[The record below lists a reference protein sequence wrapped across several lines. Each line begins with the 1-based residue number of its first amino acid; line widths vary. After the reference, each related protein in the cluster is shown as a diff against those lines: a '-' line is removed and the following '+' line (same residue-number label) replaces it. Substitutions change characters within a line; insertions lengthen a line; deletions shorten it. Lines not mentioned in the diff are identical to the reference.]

1 MPLLIFKI
9 LVISTSLLAWGVL
22 TITGISILRNN
33 KYNRNNIF
41 TIAIILVLWGI
52 SSYNSWYEGLFLFK
66 KIALFPSLNS
76 WSFTL
81 LTPLFYLYFRSR
93 ITNQVP
99 DIRHSILHLI
109 PPGILASIYTGL
121 MLFNPISDKL
131 IYSWSKVELNNPEW
145 WIYFRIGCYLLLAA
159 QLSVYL
165 PYLFNVYKKND
176 RSMPQTR
183 LIQKELLY
191 ILYFYLISIVSMFI
205 PSYFCNILYNLSVTL
220 IGGYL
225 LKQSFFYLVIKR
237 KIGFYLQPHSFIVT
251 DIGQIK
257 KEEVPILLT
266 PEEEEQLDKLLK
278 SPRILHNPC
287 LTLKILAS
295 ELGKN
300 VTLLSRYFNLQL
312 GVRFPEYV
320 TGRRLDEAEELL
332 KNSDISVVEISELV
346 GFQTSSTF
354 YQAFNIRHNLPPS
367 QWRKKIRDN
376 SL

>member
-9 LVISTSLLAWGVL
+9 LVISTSLLAWSVL
-22 TITGISILRNN
+22 TITGICMLRNN
-33 KYNRNNIF
+33 RHNRKKIF
-41 TIAIILVLWGI
+41 PIAILLVLWGI
-52 SSYNSWYEGLFLFK
+52 FSYNSWYEGLFLFK

-93 ITNQVP
+93 MTNQLQ
-99 DIRHSILHLI
+99 DIKHLILHLI
-109 PPGILASIYTGL
+109 LPGILAGIYTGL
-121 MLFNPISDKL
+121 ILFNPISDKL
-131 IYSWSKVELNNPEW
+131 IYSWSEVELNNPEW
-145 WIYFRIGCYLLLAA
+145 WIYFRIGCYLFLAV
-159 QLSVYL
+159 QLSIYL
-165 PYLFNVYKKND
+165 PHLFNIYKKND
-176 RSMPQTR
+176 RSIPQTR

-191 ILYFYLISIVSMFI
+191 ILYFYLVSIVSMFT

-220 IGGYL
+220 AGVYL
-225 LKQSFFYLVIKR
+225 LKQSFFYLIIKR

-251 DIGQIK
+251 DTEQTRKGK
-257 KEEVPILLT
+257 VPILLT
-266 PEEEEQLDKLLK
+266 PEEEKQLDKLLK
-278 SPRILHNPC
+278 SPRILHDPS

-312 GVRFPEYV
+312 GVSFPEYV
-320 TGRRLDEAEELL
+320 TGRRLDEAEVLL
-332 KNSDISVVEISELV
+332 KNSDINVIEISELV